1 MELKSQNLFTLLEI
15 ISASES
21 EDFDGGNVSECF
33 EIEGENSECIVE
45 KVINIYKNRKEEFKK
60 NKIYVDSCSSFEVG
74 YQLTTHINGYIQRHD
89 LWSDIYREHEELFD
103 VYICKMNH
111 HTTKKMKQKMLK
123 FIEKTITDQT
133 D

>member
-1 MELKSQNLFTLLEI
+1 MELTSQHLFTLIEV

-21 EDFDGGNVSECF
+21 EDFHNGNVSECF

-45 KVINIYKNRKEEFKK
+45 KVINIYKNRKENFK
-60 NKIYVDSCSSFEVG
+60 NNEVYVDSCSRFEVG

-89 LWSDIYREHEELFD
+89 LWSDIYREHED
-103 VYICKMNH
+103 IDIYICKMNH
-111 HTTKKMKQKMLK
+111 HTTKKMKQEMLK